1 MNHRLLS
8 GPALLLGVI
17 ALLTFWLDRAIQQPR
32 FREHDGLNHQPD
44 YIIENLTGIQVN
56 YDRAVQHIF
65 SADTLTHFP
74 IGDTTNLE
82 QVNFTRIQP
91 DEPLVQVIADR
102 AELSGGGDDIYL
114 AGNVFIT
121 RERDV
126 EEGKVT
132 MATQFMHLIPE
143 VEMAKTDQFVTVTR
157 RNTIVNAVG
166 MELNHRTG
174 EIQLKSNVKASDD
187 KTRQNAARP
196 SDQK

>member
-8 GPALLLGVI
+8 GPALLLCVI

-32 FREHDGLNHQPD
+32 FREYDGLNHQPD

-65 SADTLTHFP
+65 TADMLTHFP
-74 IGDTTNLE
+74 VGDTAYLE
-82 QVNFTRIQP
+82 QVNFTRLKP

-114 AGNVFIT
+114 TGNVFIT
-121 RERDV
+121 RERDT
-126 EEGKVT
+126 EEDKVT
-132 MATQFMHLIPE
+132 VATQFIHLIPD
-143 VEMAKTDQFVTVTR
+143 VEIAKTDQFVTVTR

-187 KTRQNAARP
+187 KTRQNADRP
-196 SDQK
+196 ANQK